1 MNGVAET
8 KRVGWL
14 DGFFEC
20 SMANIEDLY
29 PVTYLQGDS
38 ITVHME
44 DRDVTF
50 VHREKMYVANFTDWI
65 VVDEARLQEIY
76 QGLSLMT
83 ASDRE
88 SMYTRKEVCKALE
101 AGEFLKSLRYPTERE
116 AISIVRDGNV
126 LNIPYRVDVVRRF

>member
-65 VVDEARLQEIY
+65 VDDEA
-76 QGLSLMT
+76 
-83 ASDRE
+83 
-88 SMYTRKEVCKALE
+88 
-101 AGEFLKSLRYPTERE
+101 
-116 AISIVRDGNV
+116 
-126 LNIPYRVDVVRRF
+126 

>member
-20 SMANIEDLY
+20 QACEDYPANILSMADIEDLY

-65 VVDEARLQEIY
+65 VDDEA
-76 QGLSLMT
+76 
-83 ASDRE
+83 
-88 SMYTRKEVCKALE
+88 
-101 AGEFLKSLRYPTERE
+101 
-116 AISIVRDGNV
+116 
-126 LNIPYRVDVVRRF
+126 

>member
-1 MNGVAET
+1 
-8 KRVGWL
+8 
-14 DGFFEC
+14 
-20 SMANIEDLY
+20 
-29 PVTYLQGDS
+29 
-38 ITVHME
+38 
-44 DRDVTF
+44 
-50 VHREKMYVANFTDWI
+50 
-65 VVDEARLQEIY
+65 
-76 QGLSLMT
+76 MT